1 MKRTLAAVVS
11 VLALACAGPAW
22 AGQSP
27 VLDEYQ
33 PGFPTYDGGTSG
45 GGGGGGGTHSGGGG
59 GGGGGGADL
68 GGGGG
73 GGGGGGADLAG
84 GGSGG
89 SGGSGHISAAT
100 HDQIASAIGSGNTEQ
115 ALEALAATSP
125 AASSTNSDKG
135 SQTKNDA
142 NATTSP
148 QSTSSPQAKVE
159 PAPAPTGGNAFGDA
173 VDAVAASDGNYGVAL
188 LIGMAL
194 VAVAAGVV
202 AATRRRDPRQHN

>member
-59 GGGGGGADL
+59 GGGADL
-68 GGGGG
+68 GGG

-115 ALEALAATSP
+115 ALE
-125 AASSTNSDKG
+125 
-135 SQTKNDA
+135 
-142 NATTSP
+142 
-148 QSTSSPQAKVE
+148 
-159 PAPAPTGGNAFGDA
+159 
-173 VDAVAASDGNYGVAL
+173 
-188 LIGMAL
+188 
-194 VAVAAGVV
+194 
-202 AATRRRDPRQHN
+202 